1 MIPSDQNSGTLD
13 DVFFSMFIGND
24 QDIYLQFYYYNE
36 QGLLCNKALR
46 MCQSG
51 SIFPPSVK
59 VAALNLLLA
68 MEKEE
73 LL

>member
-24 QDIYLQFYYYNE
+24 QDIYLQFHFYNE
-36 QGLLCNKALR
+36 NGVLCNKALR

-51 SIFPPSVK
+51 SSIALSVK
-59 VAALNLLLA
+59 VAALNLFLA
-68 MEKEE
+68 IEKEN

>member
-13 DVFFSMFIGND
+13 DVFFSMFVGND

-36 QGLLCNKALR
+36 QGSLCNKALR

-51 SIFPPSVK
+51 SAIPPSVK
-59 VAALNLLLA
+59 VASLNLLLV